1 MLISGQPIS
10 SSPTSSEG
18 VFFIEG
24 TLEVFVFSLKINKI
38 SSFIL
43 EISY

>member
-10 SSPTSSEG
+10 SGPISSEG
-18 VFFIEG
+18 IFFIEG
-24 TLEVFVFSLKINKI
+24 SLEVFLFSLKINQLSMFK
-38 SSFIL
+38 L

>member
-10 SSPTSSEG
+10 SSPISAEG

-24 TLEVFVFSLKINKI
+24 SLEVFLFSLKINTVSMFK
-38 SSFIL
+38 L

>member
-10 SSPTSSEG
+10 SSPISSEG